1 MTSTSRLDG
10 KVALVTGSGR
20 GMGRQNAIELA
31 KRGASLIINYAKSAS
46 AAEKV
51 VSEIEAQGAKAI
63 AFKADVSQPAEII
76 DLFEKAMKHYGHLD
90 IVVSNSGVESFGHI
104 SEITPEEFDRVFMV
118 NTRGQLLVAQ
128 QAYKHLTVGGR
139 LIMLSSISAS
149 AKGVKDH
156 SIYSG
161 SKGAVEAF
169 ARCLA
174 VGESPTLHSDHIE
187 LPSILIQRTTKDF
200 GDKRITV
207 NAIAPG
213 GIKTDMWVEAA
224 RKYIPGSDDW
234 SDEKVDEAASNWSPL
249 KRPGY
254 TEDIARVVAFLASE
268 DGGWVNAQVLQL
280 GGGVAM

>member
-1 MTSTSRLDG
+1 MADTSRLDG

-31 KRGASLIINYAKSAS
+31 KRGASLVINYAKSAS
-46 AAEKV
+46 AADKV
-51 VSEIEAQGAKAI
+51 VSEIEALGAKAI
-63 AFKADVSQPAEII
+63 AIKADVSQPAEIVE
-76 DLFEKAMKHYGHLD
+76 LFDKAMKHYGHLD

-104 SEITPEEFDRVFMV
+104 SEITPAEFDRVFMV

-139 LIMLSSISAS
+139 LVMLSSISAS

-156 SIYSG
+156 AIYSG
-161 SKGAVEAF
+161 SKNAVEAF

-174 VGESPTLHSDHIE
+174 V
-187 LPSILIQRTTKDF
+187 DF
-200 GDKRITV
+200 GDKRVTV

-224 RKYIPGSDDW
+224 RKYIPGSDNW

-254 TEDIARVVAFLASE
+254 PEDVARVVAFLCSK
-268 DGGWVNAQVLQL
+268 DGEWVNAQVLQL

>member
-1 MTSTSRLDG
+1 MTDTSRLDG

-51 VSEIEAQGAKAI
+51 VSEIEALGGKAI
-63 AFKADVSQPAEII
+63 AIKADVSQPAEIVE
-76 DLFEKAMKHYGHLD
+76 LFEKAMKHYGHLD

-128 QAYKHLTVGGR
+128 QAYKHLSVGGR

-174 VGESPTLHSDHIE
+174 V
-187 LPSILIQRTTKDF
+187 DF
-200 GDKRITV
+200 GPKRITV

-224 RKYIPGSDDW
+224 RKYIPGSDNW
-234 SDEKVDEAASNWSPL
+234 SDEQVDEVRNNP
-249 KRPGY
+249 
-254 TEDIARVVAFLASE
+254 T
-268 DGGWVNAQVLQL
+268 VNFVQQRANRYI
-280 GGGVAM
+280 